1 MRTSGNSSSTTFVN
15 KGKKS
20 KGQLWAARPEMRTAR
35 RLLAGEG
42 PQMRLATSAGHRA
55 CRLGQAR

>member
-1 MRTSGNSSSTTFVN
+1 VN
-15 KGKKS
+15 KGKKRKG

-42 PQMRLATSAGHRA
+42 PQMRLATPAGHRA